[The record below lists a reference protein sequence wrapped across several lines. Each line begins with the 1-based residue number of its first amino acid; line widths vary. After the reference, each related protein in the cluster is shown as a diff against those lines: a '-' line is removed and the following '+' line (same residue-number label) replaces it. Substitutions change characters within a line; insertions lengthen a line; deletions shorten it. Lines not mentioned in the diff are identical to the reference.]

1 MNKTFRVACIQTNS
15 SSEVSV
21 SVEAAGKLVRAAGSS
36 GAELILLPENVSMIE
51 PDHMLLRKKVRFQD
65 DDRALKAFC
74 RLAGETGA
82 WLVVGSLPIKLDRNR
97 IANRSF
103 VIDHKGAIVAQY
115 DKIHLFDVDL
125 GNGETYRESDERI
138 AGDRAVVVNTPWG
151 NLGLSICYDL
161 RFPHLYRHMS
171 KKGASLLS
179 VPAAFTC
186 PTGIAHWHV
195 LLRAR
200 AIENGCYV
208 FAPAQCGE
216 HAGGRRTFGH
226 SLIVDPWGEV
236 IADAGTD
243 TGFIVADI
251 DPAKV
256 AEARRKIPSLSHD
269 RPFDLN

>member
-1 MNKTFRVACIQTNS
+1 MTETFKVACIQTNS
-15 SSEVSV
+15 GNEISASV
-21 SVEAAGKLVRAAGSS
+21 KAADELVRAARSS
-36 GAELILLPENVSMIE
+36 GAELIVLPENVSMIE
-51 PDHMLLRKKVRFQD
+51 PDYRLLREKVRFQD
-65 DDRALKAFC
+65 DDPALKTF
-74 RLAGETGA
+74 RQLADETKV
-82 WLVVGSLPIKLDRNR
+82 WLVVGSLPIKLDENK

-103 VIDHKGAIVAQY
+103 VIDHDGAIVSQY

-125 GNGETYRESDERI
+125 GNGETYRESDERE
-138 AGDRAVVVNTPWG
+138 AGDKAVIADIPWG
-151 NLGLSICYDL
+151 KLGMSICYDL
-161 RFPHLYRHMS
+161 RFPHLYRYMS
-171 KKGASLLS
+171 KNGASFLS
-179 VPAAFTC
+179 VPAAFTRS
-186 PTGIAHWHV
+186 TGMAHWHV

-251 DPAKV
+251 DLAKV

-269 RPFDLN
+269 RPFDLD